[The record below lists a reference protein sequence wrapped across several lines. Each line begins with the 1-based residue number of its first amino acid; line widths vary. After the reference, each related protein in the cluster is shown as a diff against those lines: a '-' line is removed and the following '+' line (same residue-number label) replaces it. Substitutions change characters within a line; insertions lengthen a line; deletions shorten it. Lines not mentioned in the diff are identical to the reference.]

1 MRMYAAAAFL
11 LSALPAMAQSGTGA
25 SAPPG
30 GSSGGGPVNTPGQV
44 NQPPVLSGR
53 ATNGNLNRSIS
64 ISGKVVMDDG
74 SPVPQDIV
82 IERVCSGTPH
92 AVAYADSQ
100 GRFSFRWGAQDAGS
114 PALTDASDAGTGSR
128 HTTGG
133 GFGGSQSAGGSNPLA
148 ADPLGNRM
156 MNCELRAELAGYRS
170 GTVKIPNDIHMDN
183 SDVGLILLHRQGA
196 REGSSVSAT
205 SFLAPKEARK
215 AYENGTRLLLKN
227 KPDGAAKEFE
237 KAVAIYPKY
246 ADAWMSLGQL
256 RLQQKQYGPAKEA
269 MMKALDADPKMASP
283 YIQLGMLAAE
293 QRQWED
299 AARNLDRALKL
310 DPIDYAEAWYVDAV
324 ANFNLKLYDAA
335 EASARQYLGSNA
347 KNLNPRAH
355 YLLAI
360 TLIKKRNEVA
370 GIAELRNYIHLDP
383 NAPDMGM
390 VKQQLAEVEKFLQA
404 GPEEAGKKP

>member
-1 MRMYAAAAFL
+1 
-11 LSALPAMAQSGTGA
+11 
-25 SAPPG
+25 
-30 GSSGGGPVNTPGQV
+30 V
-44 NQPPVLSGR
+44 NQTPVLSGR
-53 ATNGNLNRSIS
+53 ATNSDLNRSIS

-74 SPVPQDIV
+74 SPVPPDIV
-82 IERVCSGTPH
+82 IQRVCSGTPH

-100 GRFSFRWGAQDAGS
+100 GRFSFRWAQDASS
-114 PALTDASDAGTGSR
+114 PVLADASEAGTGSR

-170 GTVKIPNDIHMDN
+170 GAVKIPNDIHMEN

-205 SFLAPKEARK
+205 SFLAPKEAKK

-227 KPDGAAKEFE
+227 KPDSAAKEFE

-256 RLQQKQYGPAKEA
+256 RLQQKQYEPAKEA
-269 MMKALDADPKMASP
+269 LMKALDADPKMASP

-310 DPIDYAEAWYVDAV
+310 DPIDYPEAWYVDAV
-324 ANFNLKLYDAA
+324 ADFNLKLYDAA
-335 EASARQYLGSNA
+335 EASARQYIGFNA
-347 KNLNPRAH
+347 RNLNPRAH
-355 YLLAI
+355 YLLGI
-360 TLIKKRNEVA
+360 TLIKKRNDVA
-370 GIAELRNYIHLDP
+370 AIAELRTYIQLDP

-390 VKQQLAEVEKFLQA
+390 VKQQLAEVEKFVQA
-404 GPEEAGKKP
+404 SPEEAGKKP